1 VAELITAKYVRTNTT
16 RPSRHTQVT
25 APIPFL
31 KSTEDYGDL
40 GFHMSW
46 KCITVPYTDESET
59 HRHDFNQFLVF
70 LGGNP
75 NNMLDLG
82 GEVELT
88 LSEDGV
94 NLEKHV
100 FIAFTTVFIR
110 AGLFHCPLVFT
121 RVDRPFVFY
130 NFALT
135 RKYTK
140 KIGL

>member
-1 VAELITAKYVRTNTT
+1 MAELITAKYIRTNTT
-16 RPSRHTQVT
+16 RPSRHQQVT

-31 KSTEDYGDL
+31 KSAEDYGDL

-46 KCITVPYTDESET
+46 KCITMPYIDEEET

-70 LGGNP
+70 LGGDP

-88 LSEDGV
+88 LSEDGT

-100 FIAFTTVFIR
+100 FTAFTTVFIR

-121 RVDRPFVFY
+121 RVDMPFVFY

-135 RKYTK
+135 RQYTK
-140 KIGL
+140 KMGL

>member
-1 VAELITAKYVRTNTT
+1 MAELITAKYVRTNTT
-16 RPSRHTQVT
+16 RPSRHAQVT

-75 NNMLDLG
+75 NSMSAIRSPSMNSLDPVTYEALILP
-82 GEVELT
+82 EREL
-88 LSEDGV
+88 
-94 NLEKHV
+94 K
-100 FIAFTTVFIR
+100 
-110 AGLFHCPLVFT
+110 
-121 RVDRPFVFY
+121 
-130 NFALT
+130 
-135 RKYTK
+135 
-140 KIGL
+140 